1 MKFQYDVVVLGAGPN
16 GLACAAYL
24 ARAGA
29 RVAVVERNVE
39 TGGGLVTQE
48 MSGFRMNYHA
58 TYMMLA
64 ELMPPYSDFDL
75 EQDGVRFIYP
85 PVQVS
90 FLFSGRK
97 SFTLFTDPGQSAAS
111 VAALSPADAERYAG
125 LRREVDELCEKI
137 LIPATYTPPVE
148 PIEQVELFRTS
159 GKLGERMAD
168 ISEMSPLEYIESFGF
183 SDPRLKAGLLYLSSM
198 FGLDPEEGGMGFM
211 APIYLSRLTHTA
223 LVRGGS
229 HQLSSVLRRRVEE
242 ADGDVIVANG
252 ARQFVTDGAQVTG
265 VELDDGTVLSA
276 RAVVSTLNPEQTFL
290 KLLPQDKAPAEV
302 REAARN
308 YEWEKWSLFVANWGV
323 LGDPPRY
330 EGYPPQVD
338 KSLIAVMGYETADD
352 VLAHI
357 REIERGDLSRIAGHA
372 TVCSAHDPLMAPGHV
387 TYGTPHALRWESWAP
402 YDVPWESEKR
412 RYAERA
418 FQFWSGYA
426 PNLKRMNVRISV
438 AWSPRDIEA
447 QLPTMK
453 RGSIK
458 HGAYTSLQMGYNR
471 PFPECSG
478 YRTPIPGLY
487 VGGSS
492 VHPGGM
498 VIMGSGYN
506 AARVVA
512 DDLGLNIWWR
522 EPEAVARARSSGYLP
537 ALETATSSAP
547 AEELK

>member
-1 MKFQYDVVVLGAGPN
+1 MKSEYDVVVLGAGPN

-24 ARAGA
+24 ARTGA

-48 MSGFRMNYHA
+48 MSGFKMNYHA
-58 TYMMLA
+58 MYMMLG
-64 ELMPPYSDFDL
+64 ELMPPYADFEL
-75 EQDGVRFIYP
+75 EQNGVRFICP
-85 PVQVS
+85 RNQVS
-90 FLFSGRK
+90 FLFSGHH
-97 SFTLFTDPGQSAAS
+97 SFTLFTDAGESARS
-111 VAALSPADAERYAG
+111 VAALSPADAERYDA
-125 LRREVDELCEKI
+125 LRREVDELCDRI
-137 LIPATYTPPVE
+137 LIPATYAPPVE
-148 PIEQVELFRTS
+148 PIEQIELFRS
-159 GKLGERMAD
+159 AGKLGDRMAD
-168 ISEMSPLEYIESFGF
+168 ISEMSPIEYLDSFGF
-183 SDPRLKAGLLYLSSM
+183 SDPRVKGGLLYLSSM

-211 APIYLSRLTHTA
+211 APIYLSRLTHNA

-229 HQLSSVLRRRVEE
+229 HQLSSVLRRRAEE
-242 ADGDVIVANG
+242 ANAEVIVASS
-252 ARQFVTDGAQVTG
+252 ARRLLTDGGRVSG
-265 VELDDGTVLSA
+265 VELDGGTVLTA

-290 KLLPQDKAPAEV
+290 DLLPSSAAPAEL
-302 REAARN
+302 REAAKN

-330 EGYPPQVD
+330 EGYPEAVD
-338 KSLIAVMGYETADD
+338 KSLITVMGYETADD

-357 REIERGDLSRIAGHA
+357 REIERGDFSRIAGHG
-372 TVCSAHDPLMAPGHV
+372 TVSSMHDPMMAPSHV
-387 TYGTPHALRWESWAP
+387 SYGTPHTIRWESWAP
-402 YDVPWESEKR
+402 YDVPWDSEKV

-418 FQFWSGYA
+418 FQFWTGYA
-426 PNLKRMNVRISV
+426 PNLARMNVRISV
-438 AWSPRDIEA
+438 AWSPKDIEA

-471 PFPECSG
+471 PFPECSS

-487 VGGSS
+487 LGGSS

-512 DDLGLNIWWR
+512 DDLGLNIWWH
-522 EPEAVARARSSGYLP
+522 EPATVALARASGYLP
-537 ALETATSSAP
+537 ALQSSPHATQ
-547 AEELK
+547 